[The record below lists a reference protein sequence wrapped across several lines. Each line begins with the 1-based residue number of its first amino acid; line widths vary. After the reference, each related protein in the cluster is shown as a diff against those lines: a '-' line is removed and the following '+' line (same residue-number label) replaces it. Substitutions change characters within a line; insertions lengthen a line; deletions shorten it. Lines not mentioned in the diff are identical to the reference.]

1 MTSDPNEIAEHFNE
15 YFINLAGPN
24 LAVKRPTSLRNFDS
38 YLGESYL
45 NSIFL
50 KAITIIKKNEV
61 AREIDN
67 VNSDANKSSG
77 LTRYLQKL

>member
-45 NSIFL
+45 NPIFL
-50 KAITIIKKNEV
+50 KAMTIMKKNEV
-61 AREIDN
+61 AREID
-67 VNSDANKSSG
+67 NSDANKSSG

>member
-24 LAVKRPTSLRNFDS
+24 LAVKRPTSLRIKLWFI
-38 YLGESYL
+38 LGWKLSKFYIPQG
-45 NSIFL
+45 NNDN
-50 KAITIIKKNEV
+50 KKNEV
-61 AREIDN
+61 AREID
-67 VNSDANKSSG
+67 NSDANKSSG

>member
-1 MTSDPNEIAEHFNE
+1 MTSDPNEIAVHFNE

-50 KAITIIKKNEV
+50 KAITINEV

-67 VNSDANKSSG
+67 SVANKSSG

>member
-1 MTSDPNEIAEHFNE
+1 MTSDPNEIAVHFNE

-45 NSIFL
+45 NFIFV
-50 KAITIIKKNEV
+50 KAITINEV

-67 VNSDANKSSG
+67 SVDANKSPG
-77 LTRYLQKL
+77 LTRYLQNL

>member
-24 LAVKRPTSLRNFDS
+24 LAVKRPTSLWNFDS

-67 VNSDANKSSG
+67 SDANKSSG

>member
-67 VNSDANKSSG
+67 SDANKSSG

>member
-1 MTSDPNEIAEHFNE
+1 MKKFNKTKFVSRLADNSVKDGKMTSDPNEIAEHFNE

-50 KAITIIKKNEV
+50 KAITIIKKT
-61 AREIDN
+61 
-67 VNSDANKSSG
+67 K
-77 LTRYLQKL
+77 

>member
-45 NSIFL
+45 NFIFV
-50 KAITIIKKNEV
+50 KAITINEV

-67 VNSDANKSSG
+67 SVDANKSPG
-77 LTRYLQKL
+77 LTRYLQNL

>member
-45 NSIFL
+45 NFIFV
-50 KAITIIKKNEV
+50 KAITINEV

-67 VNSDANKSSG
+67 SVDANKSPG

>member
-50 KAITIIKKNEV
+50 KAITINEV

-67 VNSDANKSSG
+67 SVANKSSG

>member
-24 LAVKRPTSLRNFDS
+24 LAVKRLTSLRNFDS

-67 VNSDANKSSG
+67 SDANKSSG

>member
-24 LAVKRPTSLRNFDS
+24 LPVKRPTSLRNFDS

-67 VNSDANKSSG
+67 SDANKSSG

>member
-24 LAVKRPTSLRNFDS
+24 LPVKRPTSLRNFDS

-45 NSIFL
+45 NFIFV
-50 KAITIIKKNEV
+50 KAITINEV

-67 VNSDANKSSG
+67 SVDANKSPG
-77 LTRYLQKL
+77 LTRYLQNL

>member
-45 NSIFL
+45 NSLLKVEVVTPIF
-50 KAITIIKKNEV
+50 
-61 AREIDN
+61 
-67 VNSDANKSSG
+67 KSNDKESYSNY
-77 LTRYLQKL
+77 RPICSVPSCFF

>member
-45 NSIFL
+45 NFIFD
-50 KAITIIKKNEV
+50 KAITINEV

-67 VNSDANKSSG
+67 SVDANKSPG